1 MTFSETPLV
10 GTQLYHYTDS
20 MAEGRDGKCGKKK
33 KCFGEYLISLCH
45 RNEVTLFYSTLK
57 ISLNITSCDVKSI
70 CSLTYQ
76 SILTVPET
84 C

>member
-33 KCFGEYLISLCH
+33 KCFGIYVSKLLSGLSH
-45 RNEVTLFYSTLK
+45 QMY
-57 ISLNITSCDVKSI
+57 
-70 CSLTYQ
+70 
-76 SILTVPET
+76 
-84 C
+84 

>member
-33 KCFGEYLISLCH
+33 KCFGIYVSKLLSGLSHQMYQDLLITGAVSTYLIKLPKQQ
-45 RNEVTLFYSTLK
+45 L
-57 ISLNITSCDVKSI
+57 ISIE
-70 CSLTYQ
+70 
-76 SILTVPET
+76 P
-84 C
+84 